1 MLRNEY
7 MSVVKEYFD
16 ITDNTTRRCLLSIN
30 EADQNQVMASL
41 ANKLYNIICKK
52 ATDIDFGLIPNSKGD
67 INNIP
72 NFTDIWNSL
81 QTVRELIV
89 NSKQSTAQI
98 DSIIHCIENLQKSKY
113 IWEKAFHINNDLACM
128 YYNTMALSIVSATS
142 IYISSAIEFIKNPD
156 SEGVDMELSRVA
168 KNKSKDGL
176 LFTNI
181 EKFNKAYQKGEIEK
195 TMGGLLKVQKDI
207 HESGMVVSES
217 VTLLSLLTGFLAG
230 SIPAVAA
237 SAVFI
242 GALITLI
249 IPMMHQLTTFY
260 YHMRIKLSEY
270 LELESQII
278 RLNAEKLKY
287 DRSKSEDEKKK
298 IADKQRKI
306 ADKFYNTAQKISIK
320 STKAD
325 KLADAECKDDQNTKY
340 KIDDVSDNMPDS
352 SVIW

>member
-156 SEGVDMELSRVA
+156 SEGVDIELSRVA

-195 TMGGLLKVQKDI
+195 TMGGLLKVQKDM

>member
-1 MLRNEY
+1 MLRDEY

-16 ITDNTTRRCLLSIN
+16 VTDNNTRRCLLSIN

-52 ATDIDFGLIPNSKGD
+52 ATEIDFGLIPNSKGN

-72 NFTDIWNSL
+72 NFIDIWNSL
-81 QTVRELIV
+81 HTVRELVV

-98 DSIIHCIENLQKSKY
+98 DSIIHCIENLQKSQY
-113 IWEKAFHINNDLACM
+113 IWEKAFNINNDFACM

-181 EKFNKAYQKGEIEK
+181 EKFNKAYQKGEIER
-195 TMGGLLKVQKDI
+195 TMGGLLKVQKDM

-237 SAVFI
+237 SAVFV

-260 YHMRIKLSEY
+260 YHIRIRLSEY

-278 RLNAEKLKY
+278 RLNAEKIKY
-287 DRSKSEDEKKK
+287 DRTKSEAEKKK

-306 ADKFYNTAQKISIK
+306 ADKFSSAAQKIAIK
-320 STKAD
+320 STKAE
-325 KLADAECKDDQNTKY
+325 KVADAECKSDQNTKY
-340 KIDDVSDNMPDS
+340 KIDDVSDTMPDS

>member
-30 EADQNQVMASL
+30 EADQNQVLASL

-156 SEGVDMELSRVA
+156 SEGVDIELSRVA

-195 TMGGLLKVQKDI
+195 TMGGLLKVQKDM

>member
-195 TMGGLLKVQKDI
+195 TMGGLLKVQKDM

-287 DRSKSEDEKKK
+287 DRSKNEDEKKK

>member
-1 MLRNEY
+1 MLRDEY
-7 MSVVKEYFD
+7 LFVVQEYFD
-16 ITDNTTRRCLLSIN
+16 VTDNTTRRCLLSIN

-72 NFTDIWNSL
+72 NFIDIWNSL
-81 QTVRELIV
+81 QTVRDLIIS
-89 NSKQSTAQI
+89 SKQSTSQI
-98 DSIIHCIENLQKSKY
+98 DSIIECIENLQKSRY
-113 IWEKAFHINNDLACM
+113 IWEKAFNINNDLACM

-142 IYISSAIEFIKNPD
+142 IYISSAIEFIKNPGSD
-156 SEGVDMELSRVA
+156 GVDMELSRVT

-181 EKFNKAYQKGEIEK
+181 AKFNKAYRKGEIDK
-195 TMGGLLKVQKDI
+195 TMGGLLKVQKDL
-207 HESGMVVSES
+207 HESGMVVNES
-217 VTLLSLLTGFLAG
+217 VTLLGLLTAAFAAAPAVTAAVG
-230 SIPAVAA
+230 SIM
-237 SAVFI
+237 FI
-242 GALITLI
+242 GALVTLI

-260 YHMRIKLSEY
+260 YHMRVKLSEY

-287 DRSKSEDEKKK
+287 DRSKTEEEKKK

-306 ADKFYNTAQKISIK
+306 ADKFSSAAQKIAIK
-320 STKAD
+320 STKAE
-325 KLADAECKDDQNTKY
+325 KVAVSECKQDEKY
-340 KIDDVSDNMPDS
+340 KIDDVTDNMPDS
-352 SVIW
+352 AVIW

>member
-89 NSKQSTAQI
+89 NSKKSTAQI

-195 TMGGLLKVQKDI
+195 TMGGLLKVQKDM

>member
-195 TMGGLLKVQKDI
+195 TMGGLLKVQKDM

>member
-7 MSVVKEYFD
+7 MSVIKEYFD

-195 TMGGLLKVQKDI
+195 TMGGLLKVQKDM

>member
-195 TMGGLLKVQKDI
+195 TIGGLLKVQKDM

>member
-1 MLRNEY
+1 
-7 MSVVKEYFD
+7 
-16 ITDNTTRRCLLSIN
+16 
-30 EADQNQVMASL
+30 
-41 ANKLYNIICKK
+41 
-52 ATDIDFGLIPNSKGD
+52 
-67 INNIP
+67 
-72 NFTDIWNSL
+72 
-81 QTVRELIV
+81 
-89 NSKQSTAQI
+89 
-98 DSIIHCIENLQKSKY
+98 
-113 IWEKAFHINNDLACM
+113 M

-156 SEGVDMELSRVA
+156 SDGVDMELSRVA

-195 TMGGLLKVQKDI
+195 TMGGLLKVQKDM

>member
-195 TMGGLLKVQKDI
+195 TMGGLLKVQKDM

-287 DRSKSEDEKKK
+287 DRSKIEDEKKK

>member
-1 MLRNEY
+1 MLRDEY
-7 MSVVKEYFD
+7 LSVVQEYFD
-16 ITDNTTRRCLLSIN
+16 VTDNTTRRCLLSIN

-72 NFTDIWNSL
+72 NFIDIWNSL
-81 QTVRELIV
+81 QTVRDLIIS
-89 NSKQSTAQI
+89 SKQSTTQI
-98 DSIIHCIENLQKSKY
+98 DSIIECIENLQKSKY
-113 IWEKAFHINNDLACM
+113 IWEKAFNINNDIACM

-142 IYISSAIEFIKNPD
+142 IYISSAIEFIKNPG
-156 SEGVDMELSRVA
+156 SEGVDMELSRVT

-195 TMGGLLKVQKDI
+195 TMGGLLKVQKDM

-237 SAVFI
+237 SVVFI

-260 YHMRIKLSEY
+260 YHMRVKLSEY

-278 RLNAEKLKY
+278 RLNAEKVKY
-287 DRSKSEDEKKK
+287 DRSKSEEEKKK

-306 ADKFYNTAQKISIK
+306 ADKFSSAAQKIAIK
-320 STKAD
+320 STKAE
-325 KLADAECKDDQNTKY
+325 KVADAECKQDQNEKY

>member
-195 TMGGLLKVQKDI
+195 TMGGLLKVQKDM
-207 HESGMVVSES
+207 HESGMAVSES

>member
-89 NSKQSTAQI
+89 NSKQSTTQI

-156 SEGVDMELSRVA
+156 SEGVDIELSRVA

-195 TMGGLLKVQKDI
+195 TMGGLLKVQKDM

>member
-1 MLRNEY
+1 MLREEY
-7 MSVVKEYFD
+7 MSVIKEYFD
-16 ITDNTTRRCLLSIN
+16 VTDNNTRRCLLSIN

-52 ATDIDFGLIPNSKGD
+52 ATEIDFGLIPNSKGD

-113 IWEKAFHINNDLACM
+113 IWEKAFNINNDLACM
-128 YYNTMALSIVSATS
+128 YYNTMALSVVSATS
-142 IYISSAIEFIKNPD
+142 IYISSAIEFIKNPN

-195 TMGGLLKVQKDI
+195 TMGGLLKVQKDM

-230 SIPAVAA
+230 SIPSIAA
-237 SAVFI
+237 SAVFV

-260 YHMRIKLSEY
+260 YHMRIRLSEY

-278 RLNAEKLKY
+278 RLNAEKIKY
-287 DRSKSEDEKKK
+287 DRTKTEAEKKK

-306 ADKFYNTAQKISIK
+306 ADKFSSAAQKIAIK
-320 STKAD
+320 STRAEKV
-325 KLADAECKDDQNTKY
+325 ADAECKNDQNTKY

>member
-16 ITDNTTRRCLLSIN
+16 IADNTTRRCLLSIN

-195 TMGGLLKVQKDI
+195 TMGGLLKVQKDM

-320 STKAD
+320 SIKAD

>member
-1 MLRNEY
+1 MLRDEY

-16 ITDNTTRRCLLSIN
+16 VTDNTTRRCLLSIN

-156 SEGVDMELSRVA
+156 SDGVDMELSRVA

-195 TMGGLLKVQKDI
+195 TMGGLLKVQKDM